1 MVRPTE
7 EKFEDHFCKKL
18 EDHTYMKRLN
28 KDVDL
33 KFNIDDELLTEFLEK
48 TQKEEVKE
56 IKSIYGKDWLKKIK
70 DTVQEQLGKI
80 KLFEVLKDGV
90 KIDSILLKLIYFKPE
105 TTYNQEQLNKY
116 QSNIFSYVRQFH
128 FRESQESIDIVL
140 FLNGFALITIEL
152 KSPFNGQVVDD
163 AVVQYIVDRD
173 KSLSIF

>member
-18 EDHTYMKRLN
+18 EDHTYRKRLN

-70 DTVQEQLGKI
+70 NNVQEQLEKI

-116 QSNIFSYVRQFH
+116 NSNSFSYVRQLH
-128 FRESQESIDIVL
+128 LRESQE
-140 FLNGFALITIEL
+140 
-152 KSPFNGQVVDD
+152 
-163 AVVQYIVDRD
+163 
-173 KSLSIF
+173 